1 MLRDI
6 LKHVCNSVVLD
17 IGSGFGRHTRLI
29 YEACSCYVVGVDVE
43 FDKLL
48 KAKDL
53 CRDCIIDFICGD
65 ISRLPI
71 RSSSVHGI
79 VSILVLHEVEES
91 KINDIIRE
99 VWRVLVDGASFLVID
114 KVLEEYRNPAEE
126 LVFLTELAYHKAIEY
141 VYGAKLWG
149 LRKVEELVERI
160 VSRGFNVKYFDKII
174 LGKWIS
180 GDEFLKHWGKKTLE
194 LLKKISNEDR
204 RREIE
209 GLVNKIRNTAKVYGY
224 GPVRVVA
231 IVFEKR

>member
-1 MLRDI
+1 VI
-6 LKHVCNSVVLD
+6 LD

-29 YEACSCYVVGVDVE
+29 YEVCDCYVVGIDIE

-53 CRDCIIDFICGD
+53 CKDCIIDFICGD
-65 ISRLPI
+65 IACLPI
-71 RSSSVHGI
+71 RSSSIHGI

-91 KINDIIRE
+91 KINDVIRE
-99 VWRVLVDGASFLVID
+99 VWRILVDGASFLVID
-114 KVLEEYRNPAEE
+114 KVLEKYGNPAEE

-141 VYGAKLWG
+141 VYRAKLWG
-149 LRKVEELVERI
+149 LRKVEELVKRI

>member
-1 MLRDI
+1 M
-6 LKHVCNSVVLD
+6 LKHVCNNVVLD

-29 YEACSCYVVGVDVE
+29 YEVCSCYVVGVDME

-53 CRDCIIDFICGD
+53 CKDYIIDFVCGD
-65 ISRLPI
+65 ISYLPI

-91 KINDIIRE
+91 KINDVIRE

-114 KVLEEYRNPAEE
+114 KVLDNYENPAEE

-141 VYGAKLWG
+141 VHGIKLWG
-149 LRKVEELVERI
+149 LRKVEELVDRI
-160 VSRGFNVKYFDKII
+160 VGRGFNVKYFDKIM

-180 GDEFLKHWGKKTLE
+180 GNEFLKHWGKKTLE

-204 RREIE
+204 RREME
-209 GLVNKIRNTAKVYGY
+209 GLVDRIRSTAKVYGY